1 MGISYTC
8 TLIFYFIQLHNQRAM
23 VDYFTRHAADI
34 ENGQLADL
42 QESYRRRNLALK
54 NDHNLV
60 VGQLQCD
67 IFNANAKFEQLNTE
81 YDWMTA
87 AYNDQLRTVE
97 ELQDRIDYLED
108 QIRENGHTSEAT
120 RYPPWSAP
128 TSQNSFANL
137 PREAL
142 PRPVPW
148 STIVDDSD

>member
-23 VDYFTRHAADI
+23 VDDFARHAADI

-42 QESYRRRNLALK
+42 QENYRRRNLTLK

-60 VGQLQCD
+60 VGKLQCD
-67 IFNANAKFEQLNTE
+67 IFNANAQFEQLKTE

-87 AYNDQLRTVE
+87 AYHDQFRTVE

-108 QIRENGHTSEAT
+108 TIRENGHTSDNT
-120 RYPPWSAP
+120 RYPDWPAP
-128 TSQNSFANL
+128 AYQNPFTNL
-137 PREAL
+137 PREAP